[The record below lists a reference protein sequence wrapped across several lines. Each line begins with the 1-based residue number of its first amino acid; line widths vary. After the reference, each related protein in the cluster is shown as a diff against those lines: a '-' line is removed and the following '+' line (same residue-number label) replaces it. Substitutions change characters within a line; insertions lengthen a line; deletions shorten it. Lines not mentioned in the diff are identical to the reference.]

1 MAEDN
6 QLFVPTLNQQG
17 YATVN
22 IDPFSQKFTEYA
34 DGTFL
39 EIGAAFGYTTL
50 KALENGATVI
60 ANDMDDRHL
69 KALSETAKEKGLNKL
84 QTIAAQFPS
93 GLNFDVESFRKI
105 LICRVLH
112 FFSGE
117 DIKQALKKVHNWLEV
132 GGELYVVCETTF
144 LTNWQKFIPEYE
156 NRKKAG
162 VTFPGEIDD
171 PKHWENTWSD
181 NLPEFVHWLDVDTL
195 TDLFL
200 EAGFEV
206 VEVDYI
212 NRAGQFPSSLLLDGR
227 ESVGIIGRRIK

>member
-1 MAEDN
+1 MVEDN

-17 YATVN
+17 YATVT
-22 IDPFSQKFTEYA
+22 IDPFSKKFTEYA

-69 KALSETAKEKGLNKL
+69 KALSETAKEKGLSKL
-84 QTIAAQFPS
+84 QTITAQFPI
-93 GLNFDVESFRKI
+93 GLDFDAKSFRKI

-117 DIKQALKKVHNWLEV
+117 DMKQALKKAHNWLEV

-156 NRKKAG
+156 NRKRAG
-162 VTFPGEIDD
+162 EPFPGEINN
-171 PKHWENTWSD
+171 PKFWEN
-181 NLPEFVHWLDVDTL
+181 
-195 TDLFL
+195 
-200 EAGFEV
+200 
-206 VEVDYI
+206 
-212 NRAGQFPSSLLLDGR
+212 
-227 ESVGIIGRRIK
+227 